1 MNKNNR
7 YLAEDEIDL
16 REITISLWKKKFFIL
31 ITTLIFTI
39 AGYIYGTLQPK
50 VYQSTFTIRDAP
62 EILFEKYK
70 SLNVVRESKVQKEY
84 YEKKQEYLDMFI
96 TSNSN
101 SIASNFNQEFKL
113 NLISIDNLINFVEQ
127 NKKLDEFK
135 SYLKKN
141 NIETRAYFQNK
152 YNFEFIYYQKNKKQN
167 QYTFTF
173 SKTSPVKDF
182 IDDYIIYT
190 KQVAENIIREQLIHG
205 LKNQIEIYNQNIEIA
220 KIINLEDPIIKFFR
234 ESKFNTSLYEHTEL
248 FYKGTIILSKEKF
261 YLEQLLKQ
269 TENLTLN
276 YNPILDKA
284 SIPDPLTKS
293 EPMMMGIAFFI
304 GLIFSISLI
313 FIRSRK

>member
-39 AGYIYGTLQPK
+39 AGYIYSTLQHK